1 MMSHATYVIACYAV
15 SAATVAGLIF
25 WVLTDGRARKRELE
39 QLEAAGI
46 RRRSAEAPT
55 GGQMTNARD
64 ERAPGAI
71 RYLVAALP
79 LLIFAVLALIFW
91 SQLNSGRDVSE
102 IPSALIGT
110 KAPTLDMPRLEG
122 AVAPS
127 GRPMPALTDTAVKGK
142 LTLVNVWAS
151 WCVPCRQ
158 EHPVILA
165 LSKDPRLTV
174 VGINYKDRNE
184 NALRFLGE
192 LGNPFSAIGVD
203 PNGKAAIDWGVYGIP
218 ESFLVAADGTILYKR
233 AGPFDEKSLRE
244 GLLPAIE
251 KALAGS

>member
-1 MMSHATYVIACYAV
+1 MTSTP
-15 SAATVAGLIF
+15 
-25 WVLTDGRARKRELE
+25 
-39 QLEAAGI
+39 
-46 RRRSAEAPT
+46 AP
-55 GGQMTNARD
+55 QPD
-64 ERAPGAI
+64 ERKPGAL
-71 RYLVAALP
+71 RYLLAALP
-79 LLIFAVLALIFW
+79 LLIFASLALVFW
-91 SQLNSGRDVSE
+91 SQLSSDRDISE

-110 KAPTLDMPRLEG
+110 KAPKLDLPPLEG
-122 AVAPS
+122 ATTPTGQPVP
-127 GRPMPALTDTAVKGK
+127 PLTDAAAKGK

-158 EHPVILA
+158 EHPVILQ

-218 ESFLVAADGTILYKR
+218 ESFLVSADGTIIYKR
-233 AGPFDEKSLRE
+233 AGPFDEKTLKE
-244 GLLPAIE
+244 GLMPAIE